1 MTYTHKITGKR
12 LLLSQNFG
20 TVSSLYVL
28 DKKGNR
34 IIQTNIWG
42 VPLRDKLGNIIY
54 KMAVC
59 LNQKL
64 TVI

>member
-34 IIQTNIWG
+34 IIETNIWG
-42 VPLRDKLGNIIY
+42 VPLKDRNGNPVY

-64 TVI
+64 ITI